1 MLTNDNAAM
10 YVKENTGD
18 RSDYT
23 FRMGDNSEGDG
34 DRFVF
39 WGTSWQGVTN
49 DKWPLVMQGNTTD
62 FYPRFAGDNHIT
74 GGMTAN
80 SSILH
85 INQNARRI
93 GISNT
98 APTFMLHVGNN
109 TIVNGTAVA
118 RFENAGGTCTV
129 TPNIAGG
136 VACTSDINRKKDIV
150 DVNGEST
157 LAKIIALDVKSYHM
171 IVDASSDQ
179 KQIGFI
185 AQNLEAYFPW
195 LVNTDDNGKKE
206 VNYAGMT
213 PIIVSAIQEMIEKM
227 ADINE
232 KIDNIFAS
240 VVTFGNRVI
249 FTDRVIYQDHDMAGY
264 AIIKNGDTYVQ
275 IDYVRA
281 YEDTPI
287 VTISSIGSYSPAYI
301 DRSERDGFR
310 IVLDTPA
317 VGDKKYTYMVVALR
331 GVRTIESDGS
341 TSTVPVVD
349 PVLIVSPSVPT
360 LPTVVSTGSTS
371 PVVSTPVPA
380 PVVPPTPVPTP
391 VSGCTDST
399 ATNYMSTAT
408 VDDGSCTLPISPSV
422 PTPTTTPV
430 SGCTDSTAT
439 NYMSTATVDDGSCV

>member
-1 MLTNDNAAM
+1 MM
-10 YVKENTGD
+10 
-18 RSDYT
+18 
-23 FRMGDNSEGDG
+23 
-34 DRFVF
+34 
-39 WGTSWQGVTN
+39 
-49 DKWPLVMQGNTTD
+49 
-62 FYPRFAGDNHIT
+62 
-74 GGMTAN
+74 
-80 SSILH
+80 
-85 INQNARRI
+85 
-93 GISNT
+93 
-98 APTFMLHVGNN
+98 HVGNN
-109 TIVNGTAVA
+109 TIANGTAVA

-249 FTDRVIYQDHDMAGY
+249 FTDRVIYHDRDMAGY

-275 IDYVRA
+275 IDYARA

-331 GVRTIESDGS
+331 GARTTQSDGS

-349 PVLIVSPSVPT
+349 PVLIVSPSVST
-360 LPTVVSTGSTS
+360 LPTVVSTGTVS
-371 PVVSTPVPA
+371 PVVPS
-380 PVVPPTPVPTP
+380 VPTP
-391 VSGCTDST
+391 TTTVVSGCTDSIS
-399 ATNYMSTAT
+399 TNYISTAT
-408 VDDGSCTLPISPSV
+408 VDDGSCTLPV
-422 PTPTTTPV
+422 PTPAPTPMPTPPTV
-430 SGCTDSTAT
+430 ISGCTDSTAT
-439 NYMSTATVDDGSCV
+439 NYISTATVDDGSCTLPTPAPVPAPVVISGCTDSTKSNYMSTATVDDGSCV